1 MISWRLNT
9 LLRGDEEDITIPFE
23 IGIGNAPNAEDIRV
37 LGGNKAVNVTIDVV
51 AIADL
56 RIPSM

>member
-9 LLRGDEEDITIPFE
+9 LLRGNEEDITIPFE
-23 IGIGNAPNAEDIRV
+23 IGIGNAPNAEDI

-51 AIADL
+51 AIANL